1 MLHIQSRFVIT
12 LAFVFASIHLAVAQ
26 NTAPVQAAQSFRLRG
41 TILEANDR
49 AIVFKERGGE
59 ILTIEFDDQ
68 FSIQEVYPIAMSMIE
83 RNSYIG
89 TAALA
94 DSNGR
99 LVAIEV
105 HVFPESMRGTG
116 EGHRP
121 WDSEPGSTMTNANVE
136 ELISV
141 GGARELHLKYK
152 DGEKVVFVPESA
164 PIVSYR
170 PGNSSLLL
178 PGANAI
184 VVASEKNGK
193 PKASR
198 MTVGRDGFK
207 PPM

>member
-1 MLHIQSRFVIT
+1 MLRIHRRFVFT
-12 LAFVFASIHLAVAQ
+12 LVFVLTSIHLAVAQ
-26 NTAPVQAAQSFRLRG
+26 NTATGRVAQSYRLRG

-49 AIVFKERGGE
+49 AMVFKERGGE
-59 ILTIEFDDQ
+59 ISTIEFDDQ
-68 FSIQEVYPIAMSMIE
+68 FSIQEVYPIAMSTIE
-83 RNSYIG
+83 RNSFIG

-121 WDSEPGSTMTNANVE
+121 WDSLPGSTMTNANVE

-141 GGARELHLKYK
+141 GGSRELHLKYK
-152 DGEKVVFVPESA
+152 DGEKVVFVPEGA
-164 PIVSYR
+164 PIVTYR
-170 PGNSSLLL
+170 PGNSSLLVS
-178 PGANAI
+178 GANVI
-184 VVASEKNGK
+184 VVAYEKNGK
-193 PKASR
+193 PTASR
-198 MTVGRDGFK
+198 ITVGRDGFK